1 MIHHNYHNQRPL
13 VTSRLLSSN
22 GFTLME
28 VLVAM
33 LILSVGLL
41 GMAALITG
49 IVNSNKLS
57 NRISTATVLAQDK
70 MEEIRSTGYAGA
82 ADDTE
87 DYNTISDYPLYKRIT
102 DVTAGDPAAGMKKIV
117 VTVYWD
123 SDNHSVV
130 LNTILAE

>member
-1 MIHHNYHNQRPL
+1 MR
-13 VTSRLLSSN
+13 RLRNNNS

-41 GMAALITG
+41 GTAALITG
-49 IVNSNKLS
+49 IINSNKLS
-57 NRISTATVLAQDK
+57 NRISAATVLAQDK
-70 MEEIRSTGYAGA
+70 MEEIRGVGYDDAEDEDGA
-82 ADDTE
+82 E
-87 DYNTISDYPLYKRIT
+87 DYNIIPNYPLYKRIT
-102 DVTAGDPAAGMKKIV
+102 DVVAGDPAAGMKKIT

-130 LNTILAE
+130 LQTIIAQ

>member
-1 MIHHNYHNQRPL
+1 MIHHNYYDQRSE
-13 VTSRLLSSN
+13 VTFRLRSGN

-41 GMAALITG
+41 GMAALTTG
-49 IVNSNKLS
+49 IINSNKLS
-57 NRISTATVLAQDK
+57 NRISAATVLAQDK
-70 MEEIRSTGYAGA
+70 MEEIQSTEYASV

-87 DYNTISDYPLYKRIT
+87 DYNSISDYPLYKRIT
-102 DVTAGDPAAGMKKIV
+102 DVTDDDPAAGMKKIT

-130 LNTILAE
+130 LKTILAE

>member
-1 MIHHNYHNQRPL
+1 MR
-13 VTSRLLSSN
+13 RLRNNNS

-28 VLVAM
+28 VLIAM

-49 IVNSNKLS
+49 IINSNKLS
-57 NRISTATVLAQDK
+57 NRISAATVLAQDK
-70 MEEIRSTGYAGA
+70 MEKIRGVGYDDAEDEAG
-82 ADDTE
+82 TE
-87 DYNTISDYPLYKRIT
+87 DYGDISNYPLYERIT
-102 DVTAGDPAAGMKKIV
+102 AVAPNDPAAGMKKIT

-123 SDNHSVV
+123 DGDHSVV

>member
-1 MIHHNYHNQRPL
+1 MR
-13 VTSRLLSSN
+13 RLRNNNS

-41 GMAALITG
+41 GTAALITG
-49 IVNSNKLS
+49 IINSNKLS
-57 NRISTATVLAQDK
+57 NRISAATVLAQDK
-70 MEEIRSTGYAGA
+70 MEEIRGVGY
-82 ADDTE
+82 DDAEDEDGTE
-87 DYNTISDYPLYKRIT
+87 DYNIIPNYPLYKRIT
-102 DVTAGDPAAGMKKIV
+102 DVVAGDPAAGMKKIT

-130 LNTILAE
+130 LQTIIAQ